1 MLGSDY
7 RELIVLRRDTLSKKA
22 ALTVAGTGLT
32 LLSIIVSVISGAY
45 FLLLLSL
52 LLGFGTWFLRVRNSI
67 EYEYII
73 SGDELSV
80 TKILAE
86 SKRKPMMSVTFN
98 RFTAFGK
105 LSEAP
110 DAGSR
115 TLVLAC
121 EAQDDTAFYADF
133 DHAEHGQTR
142 LIWTPNEDI
151 LLYLTKHL
159 PRTLHFQWTPQQN
172 NEAST
177 TTGTQA

>member
-7 RELIVLRRDTLSKKA
+7 RELIVLKRDNLTKKNVLTAAGA
-22 ALTVAGTGLT
+22 ALTLI
-32 LLSIIVSVISGAY
+32 SIAVSLISGAY

-52 LLGFGTWFLRVRNSI
+52 ALGFGTWFLRVQNSI

-86 SKRKPMMSVTFN
+86 SKRKPMLTVTLN
-98 RFTAFGK
+98 RFTAFGR
-105 LSEAP
+105 LSDAP
-110 DAGSR
+110 DTGSQ

-121 EAQDDTAFYADF
+121 SAQDDTAFYADF

-142 LIWTPNEDI
+142 LIWTPNDDI

-159 PRTLHFQWTPQQN
+159 PRNLHFRWEVQQN
-172 NEAST
+172 PADDQN
-177 TTGTQA
+177 